1 MSIRTVEIV
10 TNSGL
15 QGIAIPEGMEI
26 DDNKVYLKRVGN
38 SLFVIP
44 FHEPWRNMIDSVDI
58 FTEDFMESRH
68 QPDGQDREPFD

>member
-1 MSIRTVEIV
+1 MSIRAVEIV

-44 FHEPWRNMIDSVDI
+44 FHEPWRNMIESVDI

-68 QPDGQDREPFD
+68 QPDGHYR